1 MDRNS
6 FLERVRGELQDGPP
20 GPALPV
26 ALPRTFASGDGRL
39 VERFAAEL
47 EAVGGTATLVT
58 PTQIAEAVATR
69 AQECRTAVVDRD
81 VPSRDQVLEGLA
93 RAGCEPVEPGRGSAA
108 VADLGITRAE
118 IGVAATG
125 SVLLAAAPEAL
136 RTTGLLPPSHIVV
149 LPRERLVP
157 GFEELFEQMPG
168 FVAASS
174 QLVLVTG
181 PSRTSDIEMTLV
193 RGVHGPGRVAV
204 LVVSA

>member
-1 MDRNS
+1 
-6 FLERVRGELQDGPP
+6 
-20 GPALPV
+20 
-26 ALPRTFASGDGRL
+26 
-39 VERFAAEL
+39 
-47 EAVGGTATLVT
+47 
-58 PTQIAEAVATR
+58 
-69 AQECRTAVVDRD
+69 
-81 VPSRDQVLEGLA
+81 
-93 RAGCEPVEPGRGSAA
+93 
-108 VADLGITRAE
+108 
-118 IGVAATG
+118 
-125 SVLLAAAPEAL
+125 VLLAAAPEAL